1 MTTNAYRVIYENE
14 GQPGEKPL
22 NQGNPVLDI
31 FNEFV
36 SEGWIISVDSFRS
49 DTNTVR
55 SVVDFVSKEKR
66 DEFKSRADAAGAVD
80 RATTIVSEGELI

>member
-1 MTTNAYRVIYENE
+1 MTYRVVYENE
-14 GQPGEKPL
+14 GTPGEKPL

-36 SEGWIISVDSFRS
+36 SEGWITAVESFPS
-49 DTNTVR
+49 DLSTTR

-66 DEFKSRADAAGAVD
+66 DEFKSRAEAVGTVD
-80 RATTIVSEGELI
+80 RATTIVSEGEIE